1 MRRVKVDMELIV
13 KASPAIV
20 YKFLT
25 NTECIVRW
33 FCDDVDITGDSFVYS
48 WDGEEEEAI
57 LIDDIEEERLRF
69 QWVDEDDEEY
79 LEFRMY
85 KNDVTHETIIEITD
99 FCDEGDEKTTADLW
113 ESQIDQMRKS
123 MGG

>member
-1 MRRVKVDMELIV
+1 MEFIL
-13 KASPAIV
+13 KASPGIA

-33 FCDDVDITGDSFVYS
+33 FCDDVDITGDSFVFS
-48 WDGEEEEAI
+48 WDGEDEEAI

-69 QWVDEDDEEY
+69 KWVDEDEGEY

-85 KNDVTHETIIEITD
+85 KNDVTHETILEVSD
-99 FCDEGDEKTTADLW
+99 FCDEGDEQATIDLW
-113 ESQIDQMRKS
+113 ETQIESMRKS